1 MRTNIKIK
9 LICMHACLYV
19 CMYVFEYAYMYCMQ
33 VLRSQAITAKV
44 HAKARPST
52 KEVSRIEM
60 SMTE

>member
-1 MRTNIKIK
+1 
-9 LICMHACLYV
+9 MHACLYV